1 MDINSTSDI
10 TIGSYVKEWWQQLP
24 AEKKRRYWIAA
35 AVFSTVWLAGAI
47 HAPSAV
53 AGLARVE
60 GPFRLL
66 MAVGMG
72 GFSFLW
78 RLLEATGAIQET
90 ADKPNLFW
98 LPLALLLPGIIGL
111 FFYLMSQPPNPL
123 FGIQKMLEKASQS
136 QGRAEADDLKDALAI
151 EMGIPLTQIEEGK
164 VRNNARKKGEPNKK
178 TLLGLDYDRAEG
190 HVIVVAPTRAGKGL
204 HLTDTLRHYPGP
216 ALIIDPKGEQF
227 ERTAGLRS
235 QLGPVY
241 RLPGHQVH
249 LSGYYKHL
257 RDRDETM
264 ELHYHLLRPWASSE
278 PIFAEKALSLFTAVG
293 LYASEKKLNPIRLLL
308 DLAESDPVTALTAL
322 RTVEA
327 ARRHVDIF
335 TNGAAVGKYQED
347 KFVTSAL
354 GNFTTRLAPYQK
366 HIDTIAPPDLSQRSD
381 IVPPDWARRN
391 GTIYIT
397 YGLNDLRAVGGVVAA
412 TIAAILRHHMH
423 LYPSVRG
430 GQKQKMLVAIDE
442 LPAVGLR
449 NIADY
454 LSTCGGYGITLLLYV
469 QSIAQLQGM
478 YGRDGTRAILAN
490 CDHQLWY
497 PAAEMETAKF
507 MSELYGTTLKASPMQ
522 SASRSSRQHQD
533 REGNA
538 QMQMSRNTGASWSWR
553 EGAVLSPNEMMALPK
568 GQVLATTRSAG
579 SGEPMTDRRYLF
591 LGERLN
597 SIPEFGGL
605 PSAAGLHLPKA
616 VYLPRQ
622 YTTWGTETAAK
633 AETAVVKAEPAVA
646 KEKPKSAATGS
657 LPVVAPVSEQ
667 GVKTAVNPTPEK
679 NEETAVGTTVVVPTA
694 VNPDGDKRASQAGGM
709 R

>member
-1 MDINSTSDI
+1 MDINNTSEI
-10 TIGSYVKEWWQQLP
+10 TIGSYVKEWWQHLP
-24 AEKKRRYWIAA
+24 AEKKRRYWMAA
-35 AVFSTVWLAGAI
+35 AIFTTIWLAGAI
-47 HAPSAV
+47 HAPTAV
-53 AGLARVE
+53 AGLARVD

-66 MAVGMG
+66 MALGMG

-90 ADKPNLFW
+90 AETPNLLW
-98 LPLALLLPGIIGL
+98 LPLALLVPGIISL

-123 FGIQKMLEKASQS
+123 FGIQKLLEKASQS
-136 QGRAEADDLKDALAI
+136 QGRAEADDLKEALAI
-151 EMGIPLTQIEEGK
+151 EKGIPLTQIEEETG
-164 VRNNARKKGEPNKK
+164 KKGKLPKK

-278 PIFAEKALSLFTAVG
+278 SIFADKALSLFTAVG
-293 LYASEKKLNPIRLLL
+293 LYASEKKRNPIRLLL
-308 DLAESDPVTALTAL
+308 DLAESDPGTALTAL
-322 RTVEA
+322 RTVDA

-366 HIDTIAPPDLSQRSD
+366 HIDTIAPPDLSQRSM
-381 IVPPDWARRN
+381 IVPPNWAQQN

-412 TIAAILRHHMH
+412 TIAAILRHHMR
-423 LYPSVRG
+423 LVQPGRS
-430 GQKQKMLVAIDE
+430 GQQQKMLVAIDE

-449 NIADY
+449 NISDY

-469 QSIAQLQGM
+469 QSVAQLQGM
-478 YGRDGTRAILAN
+478 YGRDGTRAILSN

-497 PAAEMETAKF
+497 PTAEMETARF

-538 QMQMSRNTGASWSWR
+538 KMQMSQNTGASWSWR

-568 GQVLATTRSAG
+568 GQVLATTL
-579 SGEPMTDRRYLF
+579 TDRRYLF

-597 SIPEFGGL
+597 SIPEFTRL
-605 PSAAGLHLPKA
+605 PSAAGLYVPKV
-616 VYLPRQ
+616 VYPSRQ
-622 YTTWGTETAAK
+622 YTPWAAEPAAK
-633 AETAVVKAEPAVA
+633 AKLVAA
-646 KEKPKSAATGS
+646 KEKPKSAVTGS
-657 LPVVAPVSEQ
+657 LPVVTPVSKQE
-667 GVKTAVNPTPEK
+667 GKTAVNPTPEK
-679 NEETAVGTTVVVPTA
+679 GEEAVIGKTA
-694 VNPDGDKRASQAGGM
+694 VNPDGNKPASQTAGM